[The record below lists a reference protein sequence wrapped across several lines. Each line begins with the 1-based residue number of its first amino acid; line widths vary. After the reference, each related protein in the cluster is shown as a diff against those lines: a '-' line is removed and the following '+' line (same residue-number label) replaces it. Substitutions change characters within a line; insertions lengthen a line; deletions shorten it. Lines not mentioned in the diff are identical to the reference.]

1 MKKQTFLLPLFILSL
16 IFTGCSDDDDH
27 DDHSH
32 PVNEEE
38 VITTIEV
45 TLSDG
50 TNSYVLIWEDLDG
63 DGPDLPIIT
72 GATIPSNSYDAEI
85 QLYNKTL
92 DPTDDEYVVTTEI
105 LEEDVDHQFF
115 FNASNGLN
123 VFDFVYADADV
134 DGNPIGQQ
142 FIIEDVSGSGG
153 DLNIV
158 LLHEPNK
165 NADGVSDGDITN
177 AGGDTDIDITFP
189 IIVQ

>member
-1 MKKQTFLLPLFILSL
+1 MKKQTFLLPLLILSL

-92 DPTDDEYVVTTEI
+92 DPNDDEYVVTTEI

>member
-1 MKKQTFLLPLFILSL
+1 MKKQTFLLPLLILSL

-72 GATIPSNSYDAEI
+72 GATIPSNSYDEEI

>member
-1 MKKQTFLLPLFILSL
+1 MKKQTFLLPLLILSL

-142 FIIEDVSGSGG
+142 FLIEDVSGSGG

>member
-1 MKKQTFLLPLFILSL
+1 MKKQTFLLPLLILSL

-38 VITTIEV
+38 VITTVEV

-177 AGGDTDIDITFP
+177 AGGDTDIEITFP

>member
-1 MKKQTFLLPLFILSL
+1 MKKQTFLLPLLILSL

-38 VITTIEV
+38 VITTVEV

-105 LEEDVDHQFF
+105 LEEDVYHQFF

>member
-1 MKKQTFLLPLFILSL
+1 MKKQTFLLPLLILSL

-38 VITTIEV
+38 VITTVEV

-72 GATIPSNSYDAEI
+72 GATIPSNSYNAEI

-134 DGNPIGQQ
+134 YGNPIGQQ

-165 NADGVSDGDITN
+165 NAVGVSDGDITN

>member
-38 VITTIEV
+38 VITTVEV
-45 TLSDG
+45 TLSDE

-165 NADGVSDGDITN
+165 NAVGVSDGDITN

>member
-1 MKKQTFLLPLFILSL
+1 MKKQTFLLPLLILSL

-50 TNSYVLIWEDLDG
+50 TNSYVLIWEDLEG

-123 VFDFVYADADV
+123 VFDFVYVDADV

-142 FIIEDVSGSGG
+142 FIIEDVSGAGG

>member
-1 MKKQTFLLPLFILSL
+1 MKKQTFLLPLLILSL
-16 IFTGCSDDDDH
+16 IFTGCSNDDDH

-38 VITTIEV
+38 IITTVEV

>member
-1 MKKQTFLLPLFILSL
+1 MKKQTFLLPLLILSL

-165 NADGVSDGDITN
+165 NAVGV
-177 AGGDTDIDITFP
+177 
-189 IIVQ
+189 

>member
-1 MKKQTFLLPLFILSL
+1 MKKQTFLLPLLILSL

-123 VFDFVYADADV
+123 VFNFVYADADV

>member
-1 MKKQTFLLPLFILSL
+1 MKKQTFLLPLLILSL

-32 PVNEEE
+32 RVNEEE
-38 VITTIEV
+38 VITTVEV

>member
-1 MKKQTFLLPLFILSL
+1 MKKQTFLLPLLILSL

-177 AGGDTDIDITFP
+177 AGGDTDIEITFP

>member
-1 MKKQTFLLPLFILSL
+1 MKKQTFLLPLLILSL

-38 VITTIEV
+38 VITTVEV

-123 VFDFVYADADV
+123 VFNFVYADADV

>member
-1 MKKQTFLLPLFILSL
+1 MKKQTFLLPLLILSL

-32 PVNEEE
+32 PVNEQE
-38 VITTIEV
+38 VITTVEV

-142 FIIEDVSGSGG
+142 FIIEDVSGSGC

>member
-1 MKKQTFLLPLFILSL
+1 MKKQTFLLPLLILSL

-123 VFDFVYADADV
+123 VFNFVYADADV

-165 NADGVSDGDITN
+165 NAVGVSDGDITN

>member
-1 MKKQTFLLPLFILSL
+1 MKKQTFLLPLLILSL

-134 DGNPIGQQ
+134 YGNPIGQQ

>member
-1 MKKQTFLLPLFILSL
+1 MKKQTFLLPLLILSL

-38 VITTIEV
+38 VITTVEV

-123 VFDFVYADADV
+123 VFDFVYVDADV

>member
-1 MKKQTFLLPLFILSL
+1 MKKQTFLLPLLILSL

-38 VITTIEV
+38 IITTVEV

-123 VFDFVYADADV
+123 VFNFVYADADV

-177 AGGDTDIDITFP
+177 AGGDTDIEITFP

>member
-1 MKKQTFLLPLFILSL
+1 MKKQTFLLPLLILSL

-123 VFDFVYADADV
+123 VFNFVYADADV
-134 DGNPIGQQ
+134 DGHPIGQQ

>member
-1 MKKQTFLLPLFILSL
+1 MKKQTFLLPLLILSL

-38 VITTIEV
+38 VITTVEV
-45 TLSDG
+45 TLSDE

-123 VFDFVYADADV
+123 VFDFLYADADV

-165 NADGVSDGDITN
+165 NAVGVSDGDITN

>member
-1 MKKQTFLLPLFILSL
+1 MKKQTFLLPLLILSL

-38 VITTIEV
+38 VITNIEV

>member
-1 MKKQTFLLPLFILSL
+1 MKKQTFLLPLLILSL
-16 IFTGCSDDDDH
+16 VFTGCSDDDDH

>member
-1 MKKQTFLLPLFILSL
+1 MKKQTFLLPLLILSL

-38 VITTIEV
+38 IITTVEV

>member
-1 MKKQTFLLPLFILSL
+1 
-16 IFTGCSDDDDH
+16 
-27 DDHSH
+27 
-32 PVNEEE
+32 
-38 VITTIEV
+38 
-45 TLSDG
+45 
-50 TNSYVLIWEDLDG
+50 
-63 DGPDLPIIT
+63 
-72 GATIPSNSYDAEI
+72 
-85 QLYNKTL
+85 LYNKTL

-177 AGGDTDIDITFP
+177 AGGDTDIEITFP

>member
-1 MKKQTFLLPLFILSL
+1 MKKQTFLLPLLILSL

-85 QLYNKTL
+85 KLYNKTL

-165 NADGVSDGDITN
+165 NAVGVSDGDITN

>member
-1 MKKQTFLLPLFILSL
+1 MKKQTFLLPLLILSL

-115 FNASNGLN
+115 QTPLP
-123 VFDFVYADADV
+123 DW
-134 DGNPIGQQ
+134 
-142 FIIEDVSGSGG
+142 
-153 DLNIV
+153 
-158 LLHEPNK
+158 
-165 NADGVSDGDITN
+165 
-177 AGGDTDIDITFP
+177 
-189 IIVQ
+189 

>member
-1 MKKQTFLLPLFILSL
+1 MKKQTFLLPLLILSL

-32 PVNEEE
+32 PVNEQE
-38 VITTIEV
+38 VITTVEV

-142 FIIEDVSGSGG
+142 FIIEDVSGSCG

>member
-1 MKKQTFLLPLFILSL
+1 MKKQTFLLPLLILSL

-38 VITTIEV
+38 VITTVEV

-92 DPTDDEYVVTTEI
+92 DPTDDEYLVTTEI

-123 VFDFVYADADV
+123 VFNFVYADADV

>member
-1 MKKQTFLLPLFILSL
+1 MKKQIFLLPLLILSL
-16 IFTGCSDDDDH
+16 VFTGCSDDDDH

-38 VITTIEV
+38 VITTVEV

-123 VFDFVYADADV
+123 VFNFVYADADV

>member
-1 MKKQTFLLPLFILSL
+1 MKKQTFLLPLLILSL
-16 IFTGCSDDDDH
+16 IFTGCSNDDDH

-38 VITTIEV
+38 IITTVEV

-123 VFDFVYADADV
+123 VFNFVYADADV

-177 AGGDTDIDITFP
+177 AGGDTDIEITFP

>member
-1 MKKQTFLLPLFILSL
+1 MKKQTFLLPLLILSL

-38 VITTIEV
+38 VITTVEV

-92 DPTDDEYVVTTEI
+92 DPNDDEYVVTTEI

>member
-1 MKKQTFLLPLFILSL
+1 MKKQTFLLTLLILSL

>member
-1 MKKQTFLLPLFILSL
+1 MKKQTFLLPLLILSL

-177 AGGDTDIDITFP
+177 AGGDTDIDITLP

>member
-1 MKKQTFLLPLFILSL
+1 MKKQTFLLPLLILSL

-38 VITTIEV
+38 VITTVEV

-123 VFDFVYADADV
+123 VFNFVYADADV

-153 DLNIV
+153 ELNIV

>member
-1 MKKQTFLLPLFILSL
+1 MKKQTFLLPLLILSL

>member
-38 VITTIEV
+38 VITTVEV

-158 LLHEPNK
+158 LLHAPNK
-165 NADGVSDGDITN
+165 NAVGVSDGDITN